1 MGSDSTD
8 SSASSAQSKPVG
20 SLVQRLA
27 RLLPYFGVLKGT
39 WALVAL
45 SAVVGALTEPMIPA
59 LLKRL
64 LDEGFQQ
71 GKLDIWMIPVSLLSL
86 FAVRGLAG
94 YVTQIGLSKITGH
107 GLVLLRKEMFAKILH
122 ARLDLFL
129 QQSSSA
135 LSNTLVY
142 EVQSG
147 SGMLVNS
154 ILSLTRNG
162 LATLALVGSLFF
174 LNWKL
179 TLIVAAIFPAVAFVM
194 RTLTRRVHHLTKANQ
209 DATDELAYV
218 VEENV
223 LAHRDVRLYSA
234 QELQASRFERLSESL
249 HRLAMKSTVAGAAMT
264 PLTQMVAA
272 VALSAVMSVA
282 LLQSASSG
290 TSVGSFVAFVT
301 AMLMIIAPIRQL
313 SEVSSPIIRG
323 LVALERALDMIHD
336 IPDETGG
343 SYVKPRALGHIAFED
358 VYVLYPGANT
368 AAVKSLNL
376 AVNPGDTVAFV
387 GSSGSGKTT
396 LMNLLPRF
404 VECSAGQVQLDGVR
418 LEDWSLESL
427 RSQFALVS
435 QHVVMLND
443 SIAANVA
450 LGLPLDS
457 AKVKACLQA
466 ANLSRFLDDLP
477 EGIETVV
484 GHNAAQLS
492 GGQRQ
497 RLAIARALYKDAPIL
512 ILDEATSA
520 LDTESERAVQ
530 EALQVLMQGRTTLI
544 IAHRL
549 STVMHASR
557 IVVMDTGTVLEI
569 GTHAELLEKN
579 GAYARLYRLGQDST
593 GLLA

>member
-1 MGSDSTD
+1 M
-8 SSASSAQSKPVG
+8 G
-20 SLVQRLA
+20 SLVQRMV
-27 RLLPYFGVLKGT
+27 RLLPYFGVLRGT
-39 WALVAL
+39 WMLVAL
-45 SAVVGALTEPMIPA
+45 SAIVGALTEPMIPE
-59 LLKRL
+59 LLRL
-64 LDEGFQQ
+64 LLEHGFEK
-71 GKLDIWMIPVSLLSL
+71 GDLEIWMVPASLLSL

-94 YVTQIGLSKITGH
+94 YVAQIGLSKITGH
-107 GLVLLRKEMFAKILH
+107 GLVLLRKEMFDKILH
-122 ARLDLFL
+122 ARLDLFS
-129 QQSSSA
+129 QQSSSS

-162 LATLALVGSLFF
+162 LTSLALVGYLFF

-179 TLIVAAIFPAVAFVM
+179 TLIVAAVFPAVAFVM
-194 RTLTRRVHHLTKANQ
+194 RTLTRRVHLLTKANQ

-234 QELQASRFERLSESL
+234 QQLQAGRFEQLSESL
-249 HRLAMKSTVAGAAMT
+249 RRLAMKSTVAGAAMT

-272 VALSAVMSVA
+272 VALSAVISIAV
-282 LLQSASSG
+282 LQSASNG
-290 TSVGSFVAFVT
+290 TSVGGFVAFVT
-301 AMLMIIAPIRQL
+301 TMLMIIAPIRQL
-313 SEVSSPIIRG
+313 SEVASPITRG
-323 LVALERALDMIHD
+323 LVALERALDMIQNV
-336 IPDETGG
+336 PDETSG
-343 SYVKPRALGHIAFED
+343 SFVKTRAQGHITFEG
-358 VYVLYPGANT
+358 VEVLYRNATTPAI
-368 AAVKSLNL
+368 KSLNL
-376 AVNPGDTVAFV
+376 TVKPGETVALV

-404 VECSAGQVQLDGVR
+404 VECSAGQVQLDGVS
-418 LEDWSLESL
+418 LQDWSLESL
-427 RSQFALVS
+427 RSQFAFVS

-443 SIAANVA
+443 SVAANVA
-450 LGLPLDS
+450 LGLAFEK
-457 AKVKACLQA
+457 AKVKDCLQA
-466 ANLSRFLDDLP
+466 ANLSRFLEDLP
-477 EGIETVV
+477 DGIDTVV

-557 IVVMDTGTVLEI
+557 IVVMDAGSILEM
-569 GTHAELLEKN
+569 GSHAELLEHN
-579 GAYARLYRLGQDST
+579 GAYARLYRLGQDSSE
-593 GLLA
+593 LLA